1 MKNNFLD
8 IKGKIFNKWIFR
20 NISLNENKKKQVN
33 NDYSNAFYI
42 LDKIIIIIIIIYLKF
57 YIWNISD
64 EFYIFEIISSQSDI

>member
-57 YIWNISD
+57 YIWDISD
-64 EFYIFEIISSQSDI
+64 EFYIFEIISSQCDI

>member
-57 YIWNISD
+57 YIWDISD
-64 EFYIFEIISSQSDI
+64 EFYIFEIILSQSDI

>member
-57 YIWNISD
+57 YIWDISD

>member
-42 LDKIIIIIIIIYLKF
+42 FDKIIIIIIIIYLKF
-57 YIWNISD
+57 YIWDISD